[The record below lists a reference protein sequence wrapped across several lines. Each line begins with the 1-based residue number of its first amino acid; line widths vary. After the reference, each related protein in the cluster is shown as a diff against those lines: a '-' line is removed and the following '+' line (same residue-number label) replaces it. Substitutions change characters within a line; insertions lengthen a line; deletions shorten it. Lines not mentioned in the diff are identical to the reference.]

1 MTTDPT
7 GGPAPAERLEAVVR
21 GRVQGVGF
29 RMFAGRVAAEHG
41 LVGWVANE
49 DDGSVRCVAEG
60 PRARLEA
67 FARDLAAGPPG
78 ASVDRIETIWSA
90 ATGSFDRF
98 ALRSG
103 WHGGD

>member
-1 MTTDPT
+1 VTTDSA
-7 GGPAPAERLEAVVR
+7 GGPTPAERLEAVVR

-29 RMFAGRVAAEHG
+29 RMFAGRVAVEHG
-41 LVGWVANE
+41 LVGWVA
-49 DDGSVRCVAEG
+49 
-60 PRARLEA
+60 RARLEA
-67 FARDLAAGPPG
+67 FARDLAAGPQG
-78 ASVDRIETIWSA
+78 ASVDRIETTWSA